1 MVTMARFIIISH
13 LMSSGLVLTGFSM
26 AVRQR
31 ICRRWF
37 CITSLIIPNWS
48 KYPPRPC
55 VPKGSLKVILTLA
68 MLSLFQ
74 VGPNIMFPN
83 LRLMRFC
90 TIGAIFDFWS
100 GRTCPPLGRTGNMTG
115 EDLGGHQRKWG
126 GLRRTANK
134 TGEKTLIQPEL
145 NS

>member
-1 MVTMARFIIISH
+1 MH
-13 LMSSGLVLTGFSM
+13 LTNIPPDFAYMDNSTYLLEFLV
-26 AVRQR
+26 
-31 ICRRWF
+31 
-37 CITSLIIPNWS
+37 N
-48 KYPPRPC
+48 
-55 VPKGSLKVILTLA
+55 
-68 MLSLFQ
+68 
-74 VGPNIMFPN
+74 N
-83 LRLMRFC
+83 
-90 TIGAIFDFWS
+90 IGAIFDFWS